1 MSREMKDSG
10 TSWAGRIPSDWGRI
24 KFSQAIERM
33 STGLNPRDNFQLT
46 TEDELFYV
54 TIRNFKNGH
63 IYLNDNCDRISRDAW
78 KLIQSR
84 SDIKKGDVLFASISD
99 EPNAY
104 LIDIDVDNW
113 NINES
118 VFTIRC
124 NTSFFNQKYFYYLIT
139 NKTYYDDL
147 RMDATGST
155 FKSIKQNKLLLSQLI
170 VPPLPEQQRI
180 ADFLDSKCSQID
192 EISKK
197 IQEEIDTLEEYKK
210 SVITEAV
217 TKGLDPNVEMK
228 DSGIEWIGEIPAK
241 WNIHPVFY
249 YYGDENWTVLR
260 VDGFSRLYYET
271 DEDGGF
277 AHLDEEAFLD
287 EYFIGALGTN
297 AIWQLKRNAEKRD
310 VDHGEISVDNETMEM
325 NHDEGTP
332 DILELLIDRDL
343 KAENHDRLVKA
354 MAGLTEAQRE
364 VIVLRYWRELTI
376 PEIARQIGRKE
387 ESVKDRIKGAM
398 KSLKK
403 NF

>member
-1 MSREMKDSG
+1 MNITING
-10 TSWAGRIPSDWGRI
+10 
-24 KFSQAIERM
+24 
-33 STGLNPRDNFQLT
+33 N
-46 TEDELFYV
+46 V
-54 TIRNFKNGH
+54 TINLSNITINEARTLAEQGDLTLRQLRSVLPGTKGVKTP
-63 IYLNDNCDRISRDAW
+63 SRAW
-78 KLIQSR
+78 VR
-84 SDIKKGDVLFASISD
+84 EHMDGDEVLFTKD
-99 EPNAY
+99 Y
-104 LIDIDVDNW
+104 
-113 NINES
+113 ES
-118 VFTIRC
+118 GDKLVVFM
-124 NTSFFNQKYFYYLIT
+124 NGFY
-139 NKTYYDDL
+139 
-147 RMDATGST
+147 
-155 FKSIKQNKLLLSQLI
+155 
-170 VPPLPEQQRI
+170 
-180 ADFLDSKCSQID
+180 C
-192 EISKK
+192 
-197 IQEEIDTLEEYKK
+197 
-210 SVITEAV
+210 
-217 TKGLDPNVEMK
+217 
-228 DSGIEWIGEIPAK
+228 
-241 WNIHPVFY
+241 
-249 YYGDENWTVLR
+249 YGDENWTVLR